1 MAKALK
7 LLAQIEN
14 EFGYDAA
21 ELGSKG
27 QSPYLLEAK
36 AAFLVWAR
44 ALKIPVVT
52 MAEVLGVTTCC
63 ISYRLSPVMQ
73 ATCRRNHLRRK
84 IAAKAVRDGLGWNV
98 PVWSGNGY
106 QHLYAGGQVVQA
118 RLCNV

>member
-1 MAKALK
+1 MARKGMAKALK

-36 AAFLVWAR
+36 AAFLVRAR

-106 QHLYAGGQVVQA
+106 QHLYAG
-118 RLCNV
+118 